1 MRTLL
6 LALGLAVSLGAQTPA
21 PAGKPMDIYWI
32 DVEGGAAT
40 LIVTPAGV
48 SFLTD
53 TGNPGDRD
61 AGRIFDVASKLAG
74 LKKIDYLLTTHY
86 HGDHVGGV
94 PALAK
99 LIPIEHYIDHGETV
113 EGEGRGADP
122 WKAYKALAEGKRTIV
137 KPGDKLSIPGI
148 DVTIV
153 SSAGQVLSKPLQGG
167 GANPYCDGAV
177 QKAPD
182 KTENAQSAGYVLTF
196 GRFKFLNLGDL
207 TWDKEMAL
215 ACPVNKVGTA
225 TLVQATHH
233 GFFGDFS
240 GAPAL
245 YDAVKPQVVVVNNGA
260 KKGLQP
266 SAFETISKIPGLEA
280 IWQAHTAVDSD
291 AAHNTAQ
298 DRIANNEATDQ
309 GHWLKAS
316 VSRDGKFTITNSRN
330 NHSETYQAR

>member
-1 MRTLL
+1 MLKIVL
-6 LALGLAVSLGAQTPA
+6 LAVAAACSLGAQTNN
-21 PAGKPMDIYWI
+21 MDIYWV

-40 LIVTPAGV
+40 LIVTPTAV

-61 AGRIFDVASKLAG
+61 AGRIFEAAKLAG

-94 PALAK
+94 PTLAK
-99 LIPIEHYIDHGETV
+99 LIPIEHYFDHGETV

-122 WKAYKALAEGKRTIV
+122 WKAYKALAESKRTIV
-137 KPGDKLSIPGI
+137 KPGDKLPIPGLT
-148 DVTIV
+148 VEIV
-153 SSAGQVLSKPLQGG
+153 SAAGKVLSKPINGG
-167 GANPYCDGAV
+167 RSNSYCKSAV
-177 QKAPD
+177 QKDPD
-182 KTENAQSAGYVLTF
+182 KTENAQSAGYLLTF
-196 GRFKFLNLGDL
+196 GTFKFLNLGDL
-207 TWDKEMAL
+207 TWDKEMEL
-215 ACPVNKVGTA
+215 ACPDNKVGTA

-245 YDAVKPQVVVVNNGA
+245 YNAVRPQVVVVNNGA

-280 IWQAHTAVDSD
+280 IWQEHLAVDSD
-291 AAHNTAQ
+291 AAHNTAT
-298 DRIANNEATDQ
+298 DRIANNEAADQ

-316 VSRDGKFTITNSRN
+316 VSKDGKFTITNSRN
-330 NHSETYQAR
+330 NHSETYQAH